1 MAKQFN
7 NRGNHFFIEVIPDID
22 EKGQWQGQYQLA
34 IQARRLNIDDDSFFA
49 LEHVCQMAC
58 ASLALMEDDPSY
70 RTKVDDFLY
79 KPDDSSTVDGK
90 KKRTVDKIK
99 DNVITVNFTK
109 GDT

>member
-1 MAKQFN
+1 MAQQFN
-7 NRGNHFFIEVIPDID
+7 NRGNHFFIEIIPNID
-22 EKGQWQGQYQLA
+22 EKGNWEGQYQLA

-49 LEHVCQMAC
+49 LENVCQLAC

-70 RTKVDDFLY
+70 RTKVDEFLH
-79 KPDDSSTVDGK
+79 KPDDSSAVDDK

-99 DNVITVNFTK
+99 DNVITINFTK